1 MPGDYEVME
10 LRAHV
15 LELEGKI
22 DFLFKHFDLQYVK
35 VMSEADQKVADM
47 LKKGNMIEAIKVY
60 RELYNVDLGSAKRLV
75 EEMKSRLNL

>member
-10 LRAHV
+10 LRARV

-22 DFLFKHFDLQYVK
+22 KFLFKHFDITYVAE
-35 VMSEADQKVADM
+35 MSEADQKVADV

-60 RELYNVDLGSAKRLV
+60 RELYNVDLSSAKRLV
-75 EEMKSRLNL
+75 EEMKTRLNL